1 MGTEMITGRWGTWEE
16 LLLGGAVLR
25 HGTQDWNLV
34 ASELRTRTISPLAF
48 TPEVCKAKYED
59 LQRRYSGCKAW
70 FEELRK
76 QRMAELR
83 QALERSEDSI
93 GSLESKL
100 ESLKAVKRDDS
111 RVEYDSSQT
120 ESALPCLKSEG
131 VEFSSK
137 DTYKDGLSA
146 GSFTQ
151 EAETN
156 WARDCQIPAA
166 VPAEE
171 MDMKPGD
178 SLTSE
183 REKILSFDKLA
194 DTFCGGQLQSIRKRR
209 GKRKRKDCSKDAKE
223 GSVGES
229 EFQGPADVASAS
241 QFKET
246 SASNSAQIARSSGVE
261 DQSRSSSK
269 EGIDDIMGIYNSVA
283 ENDCASVFR
292 RRLDSQKRGRYKKMI
307 LRHMDFDT
315 IRSRIAS
322 NSIISVRELFRD
334 MLLVA
339 NNALVFY
346 SKNTREYKSAL
357 FLRHIVTA
365 TLRKHFKEY
374 EGKVPITTFSSS
386 RPMHKPP
393 AKPRSIRPG
402 NRKLPGNTAN
412 NSDPVVGNSH
422 GSKKTTNADSPP
434 SVESSLAVTKK
445 GSARPR
451 KVGRGLTSQ
460 KSESPTKG
468 RKRTRAR

>member
-1 MGTEMITGRWGTWEE
+1 M
-16 LLLGGAVLR
+16 
-25 HGTQDWNLV
+25 Q
-34 ASELRTRTISPLAF
+34 
-48 TPEVCKAKYED
+48 VCKAKYED
-59 LQRRYSGCKAW
+59 LQRRYSGCKGW

-76 QRMAELR
+76 QRMMELR

-100 ESLKAVKRDDS
+100 ESLKAEKRDDS

-120 ESALPCLKSEG
+120 ESAHPGLKYEG

-151 EAETN
+151 EAGTN
-156 WARDCQIPAA
+156 WAPDGQIPAA

-171 MDMKPGD
+171 MDSKPGV
-178 SLTSE
+178 SLISE
-183 REKILSFDKLA
+183 REKISSIDKLV
-194 DTFCGGQLQSIRKRR
+194 DTFCGGQLLAIRKRR
-209 GKRKRKDCSKDAKE
+209 GKRKRKDCTKDAKE

-229 EFQGPADVASAS
+229 EFLGPADTANAS
-241 QFKET
+241 QCKET

-261 DQSRSSSK
+261 DMSRGSSK
-269 EGIDDIMGIYNSVA
+269 EENDDIMRIFNSVA

-315 IRSRIAS
+315 IRSRIAG
-322 NSIISVRELFRD
+322 NSIMSVRELFRD

-357 FLRHIVTA
+357 LLRHIVTS
-365 TLRKHFKEY
+365 TLRQHFKEY
-374 EGKVPITTFSSS
+374 GGKVPITTFPSS

-402 NRKLPGNTAN
+402 NRKQPGNSAN
-412 NSDPVVGNSH
+412 KSNPVVGNSQ
-422 GSKKTTNADSPP
+422 GSRKTATSDSPP
-434 SVESSLAVTKK
+434 SVESLVVTKK
-445 GSARPR
+445 VSARPR
-451 KVGRGLTSQ
+451 KVGRGRASQ
-460 KSESPTKG
+460 KCESPAKG
-468 RKRTRAR
+468 RKRSRAA